1 MKKLAS
7 RILYHGGTLPIPA
20 YFQKGKL
27 VYEKNV
33 LSVNARAKDRKFDV
47 ALHIAKDRLIKVTAV
62 EKKYYSSTAYMLQI
76 FYKNEENREEM
87 LEIEIRSFG
96 RRGRAQAISRCWA
109 ETLMAEAAGAR
120 IKL

>member
-1 MKKLAS
+1 MKKLTS

-27 VYEKNV
+27 VYEKDL
-33 LSVNARAKDRKFDV
+33 LSVKARAKDQRFDIT
-47 ALHIAKDRLIKVTAV
+47 LHISKDRLVQVTAV
-62 EKKYYSSTAYMLQI
+62 EKKYYSSTAYMLEI
-76 FYKNEENREEM
+76 CYTSEENREEM

-109 ETLMAEAAGAR
+109 ETLMAEAAGA
-120 IKL
+120 

>member
-1 MKKLAS
+1 MKKLKS

-27 VYEKNV
+27 VYEKGV
-33 LSVNARAKDRKFDV
+33 LSVNAKAKDRKFDV
-47 ALHIAKDRLIKVTAV
+47 ALHISKDRLVKVTAM
-62 EKKYYSSTAYMLQI
+62 EKKYYSSTAYLLQI
-76 FYKNEENREEM
+76 FYRSEEKREEM

-109 ETLMAEAAGAR
+109 EALTAETSHA
-120 IKL
+120 